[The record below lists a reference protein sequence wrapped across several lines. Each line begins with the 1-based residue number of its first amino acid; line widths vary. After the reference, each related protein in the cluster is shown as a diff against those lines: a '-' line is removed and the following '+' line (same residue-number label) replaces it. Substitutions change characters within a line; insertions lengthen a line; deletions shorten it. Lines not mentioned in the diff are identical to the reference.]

1 MPATFP
7 ATKAESWADAITLRP
22 TGEPDPDCSGVPRF
36 ALLETR
42 GPDPRALAL
51 SAVVLS
57 ALLSLLILLPRFQS
71 VTRAPSAET
80 VTLLVASPEPRTL
93 PEISTTKNSSESS
106 TLLPQS
112 AEPATAKP
120 PSPELAE
127 SRSAPLEAE
136 PLIPDLVAAEP
147 IPLELMEMPPPISIQ
162 AERAVAETAPTA
174 TPAAMEAPKL
184 NPTAVPLG
192 SISNVVTHNLK
203 LVPDAA
209 GPTRVTASDAPKIGP
224 ESLGG
229 LPLSQ
234 LIEDQAG
241 LAAGLAALPS
251 AQRLGLPRVSIRVN
265 AEWLE
270 ALAKT
275 QERLYFSITT
285 PEADREVLAYVPGTH
300 SFSLE
305 RPERPLWQIHDG
317 ERVPGLAALRAAAG
331 RWLGVSPTL
340 VGLYTW
346 HPPVFENALRM
357 FVLERMQEL
366 HVQLGPH
373 DVVTVRLAAGS
384 EGTVMNLEPIRGDG
398 SR

>member
-7 ATKAESWADAITLRP
+7 ATRAESWADKIILRP
-22 TGEPDPDCSGVPRF
+22 VGDPAPDGWGVPRF

-42 GPDPRALAL
+42 GPDPLALLL
-51 SAVVLS
+51 SAVILTTLVS
-57 ALLSLLILLPRFQS
+57 LSLILGRFPSVMRTPR
-71 VTRAPSAET
+71 AET
-80 VTLLVASPEPRTL
+80 FTLLVAPPEPRIL
-93 PEISTTKNSSESS
+93 PDISTTKNSSESS
-106 TLLPQS
+106 TLLPQ
-112 AEPATAKP
+112 AEEPATAKP
-120 PSPELAE
+120 PSPELTN
-127 SRSAPLEAE
+127 APPKAE
-136 PLIPDLVAAEP
+136 PLTPDLVAAEP
-147 IPLELMEMPPPISIQ
+147 ILLELMEKPPPIPIQ
-162 AERAVAETAPTA
+162 LERAVAQTTPTA
-174 TPAAMEAPKL
+174 APAAVEAPKSS
-184 NPTAVPLG
+184 PGPVPLG
-192 SISNVVTHNLK
+192 SVGNNDVVVHDPK
-203 LVPDAA
+203 LAPDTA
-209 GPTRVTASDAPKIGP
+209 GPTRVTASDVPKIGP

-251 AQRLGLPRVSIRVN
+251 AQRLSLPRVSIRVN

-270 ALAKT
+270 ALPKT

-317 ERVPGLAALRAAAG
+317 ERVPALAELRAAAG
-331 RWLGVSPTL
+331 RWLGVSPVL

-366 HVQLGPH
+366 HVHLGPR
-373 DVVTVRLAAGS
+373 DVVTVRLASGS
-384 EGTVMNLEPIRGDG
+384 GGAAMNLEPIRGDA

>member
-7 ATKAESWADAITLRP
+7 ATKAEGWADAITLRP
-22 TGEPDPDCSGVPRF
+22 AGAPDPDCRGVPRF

-57 ALLSLLILLPRFQS
+57 ALVSLLIMLARFQS
-71 VTRAPSAET
+71 VTRAPSAAT
-80 VTLLVASPEPRTL
+80 VTLLVVPPEPRTL
-93 PEISTTKNSSESS
+93 PDISTTKNSSESS

-112 AEPATAKP
+112 AEPVTATP

-127 SRSAPLEAE
+127 SQPAPLEAE
-136 PLIPDLVAAEP
+136 PLTPDLVAAEP
-147 IPLELMEMPPPISIQ
+147 IPRELMEKPPPIPIQ
-162 AERAVAETAPTA
+162 PERAVAETAPTA
-174 TPAAMEAPKL
+174 TPAAMETPKP
-184 NPTAVPLG
+184 NPGPVPLG
-192 SISNVVTHNLK
+192 SVNNAVVHDLK
-203 LVPDAA
+203 LEPDTA
-209 GPTRVTASDAPKIGP
+209 GPTRVTARDIPKIGP

-251 AQRLGLPRVSIRVN
+251 AQRLSLPRVSIRVN

-270 ALAKT
+270 ALPKT

-300 SFSLE
+300 SFNLE

-317 ERVPGLAALRAAAG
+317 ERVPALAELRAAAG
-331 RWLGVSPTL
+331 RWLGVSPKL

-346 HPPVFENALRM
+346 HPPVFEDALRM

-366 HVQLGPH
+366 HVHLGPR

-384 EGTVMNLEPIRGDG
+384 EGAVMNLEPIRGDG

>member
-1 MPATFP
+1 MSATFP
-7 ATKAESWADAITLRP
+7 ATKAESWADAIMLRP
-22 TGEPDPDCSGVPRF
+22 VGEPDPDGIGVPRF

-42 GPDPRALAL
+42 GPDPM
-51 SAVVLS
+51 
-57 ALLSLLILLPRFQS
+57 ALLLSVVILTGLVSLSLILGRIPS
-71 VTRAPSAET
+71 VTRAPRAET
-80 VTLLVASPEPRTL
+80 VTLLVVPPEPRTL
-93 PEISTTKNSSESS
+93 PDISTMKNSSTSS
-106 TLLPQS
+106 ALLPQA
-112 AEPATAKP
+112 AEPVTGKP
-120 PSPELAE
+120 PSPELTK
-127 SRSAPLEAE
+127 SQSAPLKAE
-136 PLIPDLVAAEP
+136 PPTHDLVAAEP
-147 IPLELMEMPPPISIQ
+147 IPLELVEKPPPIPIQ
-162 AERAVAETAPTA
+162 PERAAASTAPTA

-184 NPTAVPLG
+184 NPGPVPLG
-192 SISNVVTHNLK
+192 SVNNVVVHDLK
-203 LVPDAA
+203 LAPDTA
-209 GPTRVTASDAPKIGP
+209 GPTRVTARDVPKIGL

-251 AQRLGLPRVSIRVN
+251 AQRLSLPRVSIRVN

-270 ALAKT
+270 ALPKT

-317 ERVPGLAALRAAAG
+317 ERVPALAELRAAAG
-331 RWLGVSPTL
+331 RWFAVSPKL

-346 HPPVFENALRM
+346 HPPLFENALRM

-366 HVQLGPH
+366 HVHLDPR
-373 DVVTVRLAAGS
+373 DVVTVQLASGS
-384 EGTVMNLEPIRGDG
+384 EGAVMNLEPIREDAA
-398 SR
+398 R

>member
-1 MPATFP
+1 
-7 ATKAESWADAITLRP
+7 
-22 TGEPDPDCSGVPRF
+22 
-36 ALLETR
+36 
-42 GPDPRALAL
+42 
-51 SAVVLS
+51 
-57 ALLSLLILLPRFQS
+57 
-71 VTRAPSAET
+71 
-80 VTLLVASPEPRTL
+80 
-93 PEISTTKNSSESS
+93 
-106 TLLPQS
+106 
-112 AEPATAKP
+112 
-120 PSPELAE
+120 
-127 SRSAPLEAE
+127 
-136 PLIPDLVAAEP
+136 
-147 IPLELMEMPPPISIQ
+147 MEKPPPILIQ
-162 AERAVAETAPTA
+162 PERAVAETAPIA
-174 TPAAMEAPKL
+174 TPAAMEVPKL
-184 NPTAVPLG
+184 NPGPPPLG
-192 SISNVVTHNLK
+192 SVNNVVVHDLK
-203 LVPDAA
+203 LAPDSA
-209 GPTRVTASDAPKIGP
+209 GPTRVTARDVPKIVA

-251 AQRLGLPRVSIRVN
+251 AQRLSLPRVSIRVN

-270 ALAKT
+270 ALPKT

-305 RPERPLWQIHDG
+305 RPERPLWQVHDG
-317 ERVPGLAALRAAAG
+317 ERVPALAELRAAAG

-366 HVQLGPH
+366 HVHLGPR

-384 EGTVMNLEPIRGDG
+384 EGAVMNLEPIRGDG